1 MTLSHQ
7 LAPPFIESDAPTL
20 THTRLLV
27 QLNTVRL
34 LLQALTIGRIIRI
47 IIAALLDV
55 GRFAITL
62 SARIILVLAAIDLPA
77 IDLPAIDLPA
87 IDLPAID
94 LLAIDLPAIDL
105 PAIDLLAIDL
115 PAIDLLAIDLPAI
128 DLPAIDLPAI
138 DLPAIDLPAI
148 DLPAIDLPAIDLD
161 RLDLLA
167 GSVGSDTSVIL
178 DRAGVGTSAR
188 NSVPAVGAAGAALA
202 VFVQLEGVLAVV
214 GGQVVAGEVWKL
226 DPADGFAGFVT
237 GASGT
242 GGLGADVGGG
252 GWDDA
257 GGGGGRGG
265 RGSANAGNGDWA
277 ADRRVG
283 GQAVGL
289 ATLRAGA
296 GVCAI
301 GGDVLAEVFEF
312 AAGW

>member
-87 IDLPAID
+87 IDL
-94 LLAIDLPAIDL
+94 L
-105 PAIDLLAIDL
+105 
-115 PAIDLLAIDLPAI
+115 AI

>member
-1 MTLSHQ
+1 MKHSSSHITFLNPISLFPSPKNPQTPFLYPSPSPPIVTLSHQ

-87 IDLPAID
+87 IDL
-94 LLAIDLPAIDL
+94 L
-105 PAIDLLAIDL
+105 
-115 PAIDLLAIDLPAI
+115 
-128 DLPAIDLPAI
+128 
-138 DLPAIDLPAI
+138 AIDLPAI

-188 NSVPAVGAAGAALA
+188 NSVPAIGAAGAALA

>member
-1 MTLSHQ
+1 MPQAHH
-7 LAPPFIESDAPTL
+7 LAPPFIEIDAPTL

-34 LLQALTIGRIIRI
+34 LLQALAIGRIIRI
-47 IIAALLDV
+47 IITALLDV

-62 SARIILVLAAIDLPA
+62 SARIILVLAAIDLP
-77 IDLPAIDLPA
+77 
-87 IDLPAID
+87 
-94 LLAIDLPAIDL
+94 
-105 PAIDLLAIDL
+105 AIDL